1 MFKFVSMQRLFF
13 ISGLGA
19 NERAFSRMGE
29 VGCEKIMIKWIP
41 NDENETLKEYALRL
55 INRYE
60 IKNQDLVAGLSFG
73 GLLAQKISAIT
84 GQQKVIL
91 ISGFRDKNDLKFPF
105 RLALD
110 TGLYRLL
117 PSIRVPYVDALAANV
132 LNSGTA
138 DSETVLREM
147 IRSTDYR
154 LMKWSM
160 EQIAN
165 TGDNTDNDLVLH
177 NILGDRDRIVHLWK
191 NDTTYVVNGGSHFM
205 VYDRAEA
212 VTGIIREIL
221 KIEK

>member
-1 MFKFVSMQRLFF
+1 
-13 ISGLGA
+13 
-19 NERAFSRMGE
+19 
-29 VGCEKIMIKWIP
+29 MIKWMA
-41 NDENETLKEYALRL
+41 NEKNETLKEYALRL

-60 IKNQDLVAGLSFG
+60 IKSRDLVAGLSFG

-117 PSIRVPYVDALAANV
+117 PSIRVPYVDALVANV

-138 DSETVLREM
+138 DSKTVLKEM
-147 IRSTDYR
+147 VRSTDYR
-154 LMKWSM
+154 LMKWSL

-165 TGDNTDNDLVLH
+165 TSDNTDNDLVLH
-177 NILGDRDRIVHLWK
+177 NILGDRDRIVHLWS